1 MNDSLK
7 FPINLVQWILK
18 SVSRPV
24 RSSGALLCA
33 LMLLLF
39 VGSGVA
45 YPASGDGPFVDPI
58 EILGSFLL
66 FSLLT
71 PYLLMCMLAG
81 IRAND
86 LIHQQITPFLPAG
99 FDQDRYQAIHYWP
112 LPVLAAIAF
121 ALAGNVN
128 WSTMVLTPGTE
139 GFLTSLLLIAGQIVM
154 WTMVGLVLFVS
165 IHECWILGRLGKVV
179 EINLYNLDA
188 LNGFGR
194 AALNSFLMV
203 VGALSLTIIQ
213 AIDREFRAENYINGL
228 YVGLPAVIVLVAM
241 PTWSLH
247 RRIRRRRIEELAA
260 IDEKIAHGNSA
271 LGDTDALV
279 RFNAL
284 LQRRELV
291 SSLRSWPMDTTI
303 FSRFVLYVFI
313 PPLAWVGAALVEFF
327 LDSLLAA

>member
-1 MNDSLK
+1 MTDSSK
-7 FPINLVQWILK
+7 FPINLVQRILQ
-18 SVSRPV
+18 SSARPV
-24 RSSGALLCA
+24 RSSGALLCG

-45 YPASGDGPFVDPI
+45 YPVSGDGPFDDPI

-81 IRAND
+81 VRAND
-86 LIHQQITPFLPAG
+86 LTHRQITPGLPPG
-99 FDQDRYQAIHYWP
+99 FSQDRYQLMHYWP
-112 LPVLAAIAF
+112 LPVLVAIAF
-121 ALAGNVN
+121 ALLANVN
-128 WSTMVLTPGTE
+128 WSSMVLSPGSE
-139 GFLTSLLLIAGQIVM
+139 GFLTSLLLIVGQIVM

-179 EINLYNLDA
+179 EFNLYNLDA

-203 VGALSLTIIQ
+203 VGALSLTIVQ

-228 YVGLPAVIVLVAM
+228 YVGLPAAMVLVTL
-241 PTWSLH
+241 PIWSLH
-247 RRIRRRRIEELAA
+247 RRLRRRKLEELAA
-260 IDEKIAHGNSA
+260 IDKEIVDSNSA
-271 LGDTDALV
+271 VADTEAML

-284 LQRRELV
+284 LQRREIV
-291 SSLRSWPMDTTI
+291 SNLRVWPMDTTI

-327 LDSLLAA
+327 LDSLLSG